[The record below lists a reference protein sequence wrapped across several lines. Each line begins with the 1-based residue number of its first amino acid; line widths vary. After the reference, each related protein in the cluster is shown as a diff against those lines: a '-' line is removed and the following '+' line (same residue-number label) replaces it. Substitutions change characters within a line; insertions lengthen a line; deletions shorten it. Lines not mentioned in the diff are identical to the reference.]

1 MSFLLAITFLTVIPL
16 RGRKRGGG
24 DAVRKGGRPPD
35 VKGSA
40 PLSDPSSAA
49 VARAMLWFPVV
60 GCLIGVAA
68 IAVLLLAAEV
78 LPGMLPEVVAVV
90 FLVGLTGALHLDG
103 LADTFDGVFGGRD
116 RASRLRIM
124 RDSAVGTFGLVA
136 VVCALLLK
144 VVALAALG
152 ERDWASHV
160 ALTGR
165 GLWLIETFGRPRWA
179 QMAVLALMPVWGRW
193 VMTLSAGIGPYA
205 RAEGGTGAAF
215 VKGTGLVESLLLGL
229 IPLGLTGFLLGW
241 PGVLAAGAATLA
253 ALLALLW
260 WRARLGGVTG
270 DTMGALGEL
279 VEVAFVLSALMLLPV
294 GTSGPPF

>member
-1 MSFLLAITFLTVIPL
+1 MSFLLAVTFLTVIPL

-24 DAVRKGGRPPD
+24 N
-35 VKGSA
+35 
-40 PLSDPSSAA
+40 AA
-49 VARAMLWFPVV
+49 LARSMLWFPVV
-60 GCLIGVAA
+60 GCQIGAA
-68 IAVLLLAAEV
+68 AVAVLLLAAAV
-78 LPGMLPEVVAVV
+78 LPDPLPALVAVI

-144 VVALAALG
+144 VAALAALG
-152 ERDWASHV
+152 ESGWANQV
-160 ALTGR
+160 ALSGR
-165 GLWLIETFGRPRWA
+165 RLWLIETFGRQRWA
-179 QMAVLALMPVWGRW
+179 QVTVLALMPVWGRW
-193 VMTLSAGIGPYA
+193 VMTLAAGIGPYA
-205 RAEGGTGAAF
+205 RAEGGTGSAF
-215 VKGTGLVESLLLGL
+215 VKGTGLAESLVLGL

-241 PGVLAAGAATLA
+241 PGALAAGAAALA
-253 ALLALLW
+253 ALLVLLW
-260 WRARLGGVTG
+260 WRAKLGGVTG

-279 VEVAFVLSALMLLPV
+279 FEIAFVLSALVLLPA